1 MTKGGSLYDRN
12 LDKMTQLESEE
23 LTDRSGSAQA
33 DQALLD
39 CSNWGQAGLGRN
51 QFVGIADSFSQKRE
65 EDGRDKPLV
74 GPVWKRCLDLALILL
89 ALPIWLPVMLLIRAG
104 IKAVSPGP
112 VFYRQARVG
121 RGGKVFMIYKFR
133 SMKVNA
139 ETRSH
144 EAYLEELMRDQRPM
158 TKLDA
163 TGDPRLIPMGR
174 LLRASGL
181 DELPQIFNVL
191 RGEMSLVGP
200 RPCTIQEFQR
210 YQVWQQERVSVLPG
224 LTGYWQVNGK
234 NRTTFNQMIEMDI
247 QYGRHASMRLDLT
260 ILLKTLPVMI
270 SEFLECWKRR
280 PAKMAK
286 QEMAPSTVTNIS

>member
-12 LDKMTQLESEE
+12 LDKMTGLESEE
-23 LTDRSGSAQA
+23 LTVRNASSRPNRAV
-33 DQALLD
+33 LD
-39 CSNWGQAGLGRN
+39 GPNCGQAALGRN
-51 QFVGIADSFSQKRE
+51 GFVAMADSFPQKR
-65 EDGRDKPLV
+65 GGNGGDKPLV
-74 GPVWKRCLDLALILL
+74 VPAWKRCLDLALILL

-121 RGGKVFMIYKFR
+121 QGGQVFMIYKFR

-144 EAYLEELMRDQRPM
+144 EAYLEALMREERPM

-163 TGDPRLIPMGR
+163 TGDPRLIPIGR

-200 RPCTIQEFQR
+200 RPCTVEEFRR
-210 YQVWQQERVSVLPG
+210 YEDWQQERVSVLPG

-247 QYGRHASMRLDLT
+247 HYARHVSFSIDLL
-260 ILLKTLPVMI
+260 IMLKTLPVMI

-280 PAKMAK
+280 PMEISK
-286 QEMAPSTVTNIS
+286 QQLAPSTVTNLS